1 MSARNALLV
10 ATLVSVFALIVV
22 GAYVT
27 AADFGEACGSNLG
40 TDWPLCN
47 GNFFPPPQVG
57 PVAEYSHRILAS
69 LSTLFLFVTTA
80 MFWRASDAA
89 GAVKKLLVVA
99 SLLIVVEI
107 VLGGVV
113 VTQDL
118 EAVLVTLHQAN
129 ALLIF
134 GLTAAASAL
143 ALRRA

>member
-10 ATLVSVFALIVV
+10 ATLVAVFALIVV

-40 TDWPLCN
+40 TDWPLCY
-47 GNFFPPPQVG
+47 GNLFPPPPIG

-69 LSTLFLFVTTA
+69 LSTLLLFVTTF